1 MTEKQQQ
8 LPSNRLG
15 QVRHLDY
22 PERAPSRGARSEMG
36 DIGPRGGLGFYRPHF
51 SQQHFYDPRSFYSA
65 SR

>member
-1 MTEKQQQ
+1 M
-8 LPSNRLG
+8 RR
-15 QVRHLDY
+15 VRHLDY